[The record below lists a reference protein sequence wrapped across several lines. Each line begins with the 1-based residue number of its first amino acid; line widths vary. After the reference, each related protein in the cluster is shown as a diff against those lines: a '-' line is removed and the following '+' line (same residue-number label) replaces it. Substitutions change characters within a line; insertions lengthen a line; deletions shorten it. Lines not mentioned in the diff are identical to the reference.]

1 VKKTALLRLLLVLA
15 LAALA
20 APRPGQAADEGQQR
34 FIEFPGDVDT
44 VTYDLSTVQTIQP
57 GRFTIT
63 STTIDNP
70 DVMKFEL
77 EVLGALRSY
86 CARPRGRYPA
96 PAHVFTLGPPDMP
109 VKSIEVN
116 GASAIWFYPYKKLAA
131 NTTGGLQEIPYFL
144 FCRSETETAIQ
155 LYLEARS
162 EIANGRRSKELYD
175 CKRGLWGLFFFL
187 ADNDDPAKVVTG
199 FVSKGTVGYEH
210 YIRVCYSVTHEW
222 YEPK

>member
-1 VKKTALLRLLLVLA
+1 MKTTALVWLFLDLA
-15 LAALA
+15 LTSLTALQPA
-20 APRPGQAADEGQQR
+20 HAADEGRQR

-44 VTYDLSTVQTIQP
+44 VTFDLSTSQTIQP

-63 STTIDNP
+63 ATTIDNP

-77 EVLGALRSY
+77 EVLGVLRSY
-86 CARPRGRYPA
+86 CAYPSGKYPA

-109 VKSIEVN
+109 VKSIKVN
-116 GASAIWFYPYKKLAA
+116 GASAMWFYPYKRLAA
-131 NTTGGLQEIPYFL
+131 HTTGGLQEIPHFL

-162 EIANGRRSKELYD
+162 EITNGRRSKELYD
-175 CKRGLWGLFFFL
+175 CKRGLWGLFFSL
-187 ADNDDPAKVVTG
+187 EDNDDPAKVVTG
-199 FVSKGTVGYEH
+199 FISKGTVGYEH
-210 YIRVCYSVTHEW
+210 YIRVCYSVAHEW